1 MYIDRMTNRK
11 SSKSPILLEAMSI
24 FLGMIAITAL
34 SHVVDEYLG
43 LAGVSF
49 LYLILVIWVSYK
61 SQLVASIFVAIGS
74 FLLINFFYVEP
85 RYTFVIGSIESWSAL
100 LGFLLV
106 SIAITSLVHQL
117 RRQKD
122 IAEKETFKANLLR
135 SIIEIFSVEADSV
148 VSLKKSCLLLKSELG
163 CDVAILK
170 LDPTTKE
177 SIELASSKSG
187 EVKLDSWYLSHAI
200 EYGAMLGPHTGTL
213 ESLDYWCIP
222 FGRYYKS
229 HELPALVIE
238 RAHEENIE
246 VSLIRAI
253 ADQLSVHYQKRMAE
267 IKAKDAGEL
276 AHRESIQNTFLSSI
290 SHDMRTPLT
299 TIIGASSSLLKQSDQ
314 LGAAESKKLLELIHS
329 ESVYLNDS
337 TENILSLVKLGM
349 SDSNQ
354 IRMDWQSPEEIIG
367 AVISRYNNREVK
379 PSLALVMEAK
389 DELIYGD
396 QALIV
401 LALTNLIENAV
412 KAHLGSK
419 PIQILVDR
427 VDDEIR
433 IGVID
438 EGAGFPK
445 DFDEGLAGQQQSYQR
460 TKKGFGLGLSIVRA
474 VMDRHKGRL
483 IVESSLGS
491 DEKTYVGMAFPYKAS
506 A

>member
-1 MYIDRMTNRK
+1 MYIAHMTQRTC
-11 SSKSPILLEAMSI
+11 SKNPIMLEAMSI
-24 FLGMIAITAL
+24 FLGIIAVTTLAHI
-34 SHVVDEYLG
+34 VDEYLG

-49 LYLILVIWVSYK
+49 LYLTLVIWVSYK
-61 SQLVASIFVAIGS
+61 SQLLTSIMLAIGS
-74 FLLINFFYVEP
+74 FLLINFFFVEP

-106 SIAITSLVHQL
+106 SIVITSLVHQL
-117 RRQKD
+117 RRQKN
-122 IAEKETFKANLLR
+122 IAEKESFKANLLR
-135 SIIEIFSVEADSV
+135 EIIEIFSVETDSIIA
-148 VSLKKSCLLLKSELG
+148 LQKFCQLLKRELG
-163 CDVAILK
+163 CDVAIFK
-170 LDPTTKE
+170 LDSITKD
-177 SIELASSKSG
+177 SIELASSKPG

-213 ESLDYWCIP
+213 EAIDYWCVP
-222 FGRYYKS
+222 FGRFYKS

-238 RAHEENIE
+238 RAHEEDIE

-253 ADQLSVHYQKRMAE
+253 ADQLSVHYQKRIAE

-276 AHRESIQNTFLSSI
+276 AHRESIQKAFLSSI

-299 TIIGASSSLLKQSDQ
+299 TIIGASSSLLKQGQ
-314 LGAAESKKLLELIHS
+314 QFGEVESKKLLELIHS

-349 SDSNQ
+349 SDGNQ
-354 IRMDWQSPEEIIG
+354 IRMDWQSPEEIVG
-367 AVISRYNNREVK
+367 AVMSRYNNRQVE
-379 PSLALVMEAK
+379 PSLELVMNAK

-401 LALTNLIENAV
+401 LALTNLIENAS
-412 KAHLGSK
+412 KAHLGSN
-419 PIQILVDR
+419 PIKILVDR

-445 DFDEGLAGQQQSYQR
+445 DFDKALIGQQQPYQR
-460 TKKGFGLGLSIVRA
+460 NKKGFGLGLSIVKA
-474 VMDRHKGRL
+474 VMDKHEGQL
-483 IVESSLGS
+483 MVESEFGG
-491 DEKTYVGMAFPYKAS
+491 KHQTYVGMAFPYRVS